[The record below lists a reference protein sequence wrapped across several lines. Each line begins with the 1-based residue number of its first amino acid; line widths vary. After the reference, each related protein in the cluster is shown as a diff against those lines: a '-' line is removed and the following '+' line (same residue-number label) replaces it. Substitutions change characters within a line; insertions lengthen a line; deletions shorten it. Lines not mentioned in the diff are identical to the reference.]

1 MVATHIDTDTIAI
14 ARTFDG
20 VEKAAHRVIAQVGGM
35 ASVLQGAK
43 IAILKPNFVAARNA
57 DTGST
62 TSFALLKAVAEEVR
76 ACGAEPVLCETPG
89 TEFDREATY
98 TILGVEQFCAENG
111 IRILLVDPEGGE
123 QDWVELQ
130 PEGAKKLRHFRIP
143 RILKEVAEQAGEPG
157 QPQELALHVA
167 NEMDEPGRPQEL
179 ALHVANEMG
188 EPGRPQEL
196 ALHVANEMG
205 EPGRPQGSPL
215 HISKACLINLPVLKT
230 HVVST
235 MTLGMKNPMGILP
248 RPDRRA
254 MHTFGIDQ
262 CIVDMN
268 RGIQPVLTIVDGSV
282 GQDGEGPLYGDK
294 ADLQVLVAGRSSLA
308 VDLVCCQL
316 VDVKPRAIPH
326 LKLALEQLGKPAWT
340 IVGEEL
346 NVIKK
351 FRLPQQKPLY
361 RFIFWLMYP
370 LDYPYTWLAERGKH
384 LCTTLY
390 GTGLVGT
397 RPQIQEAK
405 CTHCGIC
412 VEACPLP
419 NVIDLKTLKVN
430 YSTCQRCL
438 LCYEACPEKAIS
450 VKGFSGARQ

>member
-1 MVATHIDTDTIAI
+1 MVATQPDTNTIAI
-14 ARTFDG
+14 TRTFDG
-20 VEKAAHRVIAQVGGM
+20 IEEAAHRVIAQVGGM

-43 IAILKPNFVAARNA
+43 IAILKPNFVAGRNA

-98 TILGVEQFCAENG
+98 TILGVEQFCAEND

-123 QDWVELQ
+123 QDWVELR
-130 PEGAKKLRHFRIP
+130 PEGAKKLRRFRIP
-143 RILKEVAEQAGEPG
+143 RIL
-157 QPQELALHVA
+157 
-167 NEMDEPGRPQEL
+167 NE
-179 ALHVANEMG
+179 
-188 EPGRPQEL
+188 
-196 ALHVANEMG
+196 
-205 EPGRPQGSPL
+205 
-215 HISKACLINLPVLKT
+215 ACLINLPVLKT

-248 RPDRRA
+248 RPDRRS

-262 CIVDMN
+262 SIVDMN
-268 RGIQPVLTIVDGSV
+268 RGIKPSLTIVDGSV

-294 ADLQVLVAGRSSLA
+294 ADLQVLVAGRDSLA

-316 VDVKPRAIPH
+316 VGVKPRDIPH
-326 LKLALEQLGKPAWT
+326 LKLALEQLGKPSWT
-340 IVGEEL
+340 IEGEEL
-346 NVIKK
+346 SVIKK

-361 RFIFWLMYP
+361 RFIFWMMYP
-370 LDYPYTWLAERGKH
+370 LDYPYTWIAERGKH
-384 LCTTLY
+384 FCTTLY

-397 RPQIQEAK
+397 RPKIKEES
-405 CTHCGIC
+405 CTRCGVC

-430 YSTCQRCL
+430 YATCQRCL

-450 VKGFSGARQ
+450 VKGYSGARQ